1 MLRIDFIYDLIS
13 IMGYQLSRLSAILCA
28 SLYAGE
34 INING
39 EQHMG
44 RAKGQVTRYM
54 IDMSIV
60 TLLMTVL
67 LQAQTYKCFFIDLH
81 YSFQTSCDSH
91 NF

>member
-1 MLRIDFIYDLIS
+1 MLHPWVNED
-13 IMGYQLSRLSAILCA
+13 G

-44 RAKGQVTRYM
+44 REGQVTRYVTNV
-54 IDMSIV
+54 SIV

-67 LQAQTYKCFFIDLH
+67 LLAQTCKCF
-81 YSFQTSCDSH
+81 
-91 NF
+91 